1 MDSEIIHPKKD
12 RCRCH
17 RQISSAYKTT
27 AEPTQ
32 NGGAEGRTTAR
43 DNGPREPERTTG
55 LALVS
60 LVLADWWRRPLP
72 RSLLSPIGCRFPP
85 LLLHLLR
92 SRSHLRAEMAAGGGG
107 GSLSGSASTWPLQ
120 RYGRF
125 LPPTDGD
132 EEQTA
137 SSWQVFESNEESG
150 HLILTIVVSGHF
162 FISRGRTVLNEC
174 RMFRVQFGGDSKQ
187 QMLEHCCNCVQKL
200 AEYVPVQVTDDQS
213 QNLCHSLSGGSQ
225 AEDAEQ
231 VLHVVS
237 KQEYVDAKT
246 GKRAT
251 PLFFLLQSVLK
262 QKFEL
267 PLVYRHS
274 VWSAQELGPFI
285 RLCLMDQNFPAF
297 VEDVEKELKKIT
309 GRLSNIQLTAT
320 GISAPGY
327 TVLRIYKLKC
337 N

>member
-1 MDSEIIHPKKD
+1 
-12 RCRCH
+12 
-17 RQISSAYKTT
+17 
-27 AEPTQ
+27 
-32 NGGAEGRTTAR
+32 
-43 DNGPREPERTTG
+43 
-55 LALVS
+55 
-60 LVLADWWRRPLP
+60 
-72 RSLLSPIGCRFPP
+72 
-85 LLLHLLR
+85 
-92 SRSHLRAEMAAGGGG
+92 MAAGGGG

-162 FISRGRTVLNEC
+162 FISHGRTVLNEC

-246 GKRAT
+246 GKRS
-251 PLFFLLQSVLK
+251 P
-262 QKFEL
+262 
-267 PLVYRHS
+267 
-274 VWSAQELGPFI
+274 
-285 RLCLMDQNFPAF
+285 
-297 VEDVEKELKKIT
+297 
-309 GRLSNIQLTAT
+309 
-320 GISAPGY
+320 ISARSVNDSLFY
-327 TVLRIYKLKC
+327 LSTDSETKKKKSAELNSTVFFIVLYLFTSNQC
-337 N
+337 FS

>member
-1 MDSEIIHPKKD
+1 
-12 RCRCH
+12 
-17 RQISSAYKTT
+17 
-27 AEPTQ
+27 
-32 NGGAEGRTTAR
+32 
-43 DNGPREPERTTG
+43 
-55 LALVS
+55 
-60 LVLADWWRRPLP
+60 
-72 RSLLSPIGCRFPP
+72 SPV
-85 LLLHLLR
+85 
-92 SRSHLRAEMAAGGGG
+92 RAAMAAGGG
-107 GSLSGSASTWPLQ
+107 SLLGSASTWPLK

-125 LPPTDGD
+125 LPPTDSD

-162 FISRGRTVLNEC
+162 FISQERTVLNEC
-174 RMFRVQFGGDSKQ
+174 RMFRVQFDGDSKQ

-200 AEYVPVQVTDDQS
+200 GEYVPVQVTDEQS

-225 AEDAEQ
+225 VEDAEQ

-237 KQEYVDAKT
+237 KHTHSA
-246 GKRAT
+246 GISAT

-274 VWSAQELGPFI
+274 AWSAQELGPFI

-297 VEDVEKELKKIT
+297 VEDVEKELKKLVE
-309 GRLSNIQLTAT
+309 G
-320 GISAPGY
+320 
-327 TVLRIYKLKC
+327 
-337 N
+337 